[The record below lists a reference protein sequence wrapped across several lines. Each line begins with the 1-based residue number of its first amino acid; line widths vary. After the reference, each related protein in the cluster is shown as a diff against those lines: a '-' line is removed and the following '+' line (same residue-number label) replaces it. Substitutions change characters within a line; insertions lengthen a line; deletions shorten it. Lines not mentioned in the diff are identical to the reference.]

1 MESAVPSFAVT
12 LKMENVFNK
21 LDDLAK
27 DIFRQHVEIAT
38 LSFLLFRVK
47 CKRSKINSKK
57 FH

>member
-1 MESAVPSFAVT
+1 MPSFAVT